1 MKMTIK
7 GKEYTI
13 EYSFEASLYD
23 ECTEKIMT
31 LIMQISETQEEG
43 ELKQIIPTFSTI
55 PQVTLTM
62 FYAGLLEHHS
72 EEVKSKDD
80 AKALL
85 KDVFEEDKNKSF
97 YSVLSELIETMRADG
112 FFDRMGISDM
122 MEQKPKRGRKKA
134 IPTE

>member
-7 GKEYTI
+7 GKEYTL

-31 LIMQISETQEEG
+31 LIMDISEAQDEG

-55 PQVTLTM
+55 PQVTLSM

-72 EEVKSKDD
+72 NEVKSKED

-85 KDVFEEDKNKSF
+85 KEVFAEDKTKSF
-97 YSVLSELIETMRADG
+97 YSVLSTLIETMREDG
-112 FFDRMGISDM
+112 FFDRMGISEM
-122 MEQKPKRGRKKA
+122 MEQPKRGRKKA
-134 IPTE
+134 IPTA